1 MQFSKLH
8 LVLSLLPSTLAQY
21 GGGSGSSSTSVA
33 SASAPT
39 TSSFTP
45 SNVKIIDVGENGL
58 TFSPN
63 TTTADIGDTIEFH
76 FYPAQHSVAQSSF
89 DSPCVPL
96 NNGTGF
102 WSGGFSTDSGEN
114 NNVFSVLIND
124 TNPIWFYCAAPTH
137 CQNGM
142 AGVINP
148 PTGTPSNRSTR
159 TDASTSLTNYIAAAK
174 DVPTSKGGTAV
185 SGGTVGPAKPATTG
199 SGTPTTSGSAK
210 PSASKSAGV
219 EARGEAQWL
228 VAAFGSV
235 VAVGMGALMI

>member
-8 LVLSLLPSTLAQY
+8 LVLSLLPSALA
-21 GGGSGSSSTSVA
+21 GGSS
-33 SASAPT
+33 T
-39 TSSFTP
+39 TSATSAAASP
-45 SNVKIIDVGENGL
+45 SNVKVIDVGEDGL

-63 TTTADIGDTIEFH
+63 STTAAVGDTIEFH
-76 FYPAQHSVAQSSF
+76 FYPEKHSVAQSSF

-114 NNVFSVLIND
+114 KEVFSVLIND
-124 TNPIWFYCAAPTH
+124 TKPIWYYCAAPKH

-148 PTGTPSNRSTR
+148 PT
-159 TDASTSLTNYIAAAK
+159 DASTSLTKYIAAAK
-174 DVPTSKGGTAV
+174 DVPTSKGGTVV
-185 SGGTVGPAKPATTG
+185 SGGTVGPAKAVSSASGT
-199 SGTPTTSGSAK
+199 GTPTTSSSAS
-210 PSASKSAGV
+210 PVASKSAGV
-219 EARGEAQWL
+219 ETRAEAQWL
-228 VAAFGSV
+228 VAALGSV

>member
-1 MQFSKLH
+1 MLYTLQLSHWDIYCTNLLPGYYKSPQIPSTLSRLAINYTHSNLTKINMQFSKLH

-76 FYPAQHSVAQSSF
+76 FYPPQHSVAQSSF

-148 PTGTPSNRSTR
+148 P
-159 TDASTSLTNYIAAAK
+159 
-174 DVPTSKGGTAV
+174 
-185 SGGTVGPAKPATTG
+185 
-199 SGTPTTSGSAK
+199 
-210 PSASKSAGV
+210 
-219 EARGEAQWL
+219 
-228 VAAFGSV
+228 
-235 VAVGMGALMI
+235 